1 MSATHSRFF
10 ALLSLAALMAGC
22 SALTPRADVLE
33 PTTARPMS
41 VIPAPQVK
49 PANGSI
55 FASAVTYR
63 PLFEDAR
70 ARGVGDVLVIR
81 IEERINASQ
90 TNNTNI
96 QRSAN
101 SAVELPLVNGFPGIK
116 TLQGLGLEGSSN
128 NRLQSRGATA
138 ATNILT
144 GTLAVSVVEVLPNG
158 NLIVSG
164 EKQIGTNRELEKIR
178 FSGVVNP
185 ATIAAGN
192 TVSSTQVADARVEYR
207 GDGAID
213 AAQTV
218 GWLTRFFF
226 SVLPI

>member
-1 MSATHSRFF
+1 MNARVSCLGG
-10 ALLSLAALMAGC
+10 LLVISLLMAGC
-22 SALTPRADVLE
+22 SALAPRADVLE
-33 PTTARPMS
+33 PTTARPQ
-41 VIPAPQVK
+41 VAVPTPQIR
-49 PANGSI
+49 PTNGSI

-81 IEERINASQ
+81 IEERVNASQ
-90 TNNTNI
+90 TNNTTA

-101 SAVELPLVNGFPGIK
+101 AEVGLPLVNGFPGLK
-116 TLQGLGLEGSSN
+116 GLQELGFEGSSN
-128 NRLQSRGATA
+128 NRFQSRGATA
-138 ATNILT
+138 ATNVLT
-144 GTLAVSVVEVLPNG
+144 GTLAVTVVEVLPNG
-158 NLIVSG
+158 NLVVSG

-185 ATIAAGN
+185 STIVAGN

-207 GDGAID
+207 GEGAID

>member
-1 MSATHSRFF
+1 MSRRLFVCLSIS
-10 ALLSLAALMAGC
+10 ALLAGC

-33 PTTARPMS
+33 PTTARPL
-41 VIPAPQVK
+41 VAAPTPQIR

-81 IEERINASQ
+81 IEERVNASQ
-90 TNNTNI
+90 SNNTNI

-101 SAVELPLVNGFPGIK
+101 SAVELPLVNGFPGLK

-128 NRLQSRGATA
+128 NRMQSRGATA

-144 GTLAVSVVEVLPNG
+144 GTLAVTVVEVLPNG
-158 NLIVSG
+158 NLVVSG

-178 FSGVVNP
+178 FSGVINP